1 MNINQKKIIDLIE
14 ELEEMVETG
23 NTLPFSSKALIS
35 PEDALDIIDELK
47 RELPAE
53 IDQAQKIVNDKE
65 RILKEANEEADK
77 IREKAQ
83 QQVNSMINES
93 EITHLAT
100 KEAES
105 IVENAQNSA
114 KEIRV
119 GTQQYATNILENLLN
134 TINSLAEKVDLN
146 KKEIEKIR

>member
-1 MNINQKKIIDLIE
+1 
-14 ELEEMVETG
+14 MVETG